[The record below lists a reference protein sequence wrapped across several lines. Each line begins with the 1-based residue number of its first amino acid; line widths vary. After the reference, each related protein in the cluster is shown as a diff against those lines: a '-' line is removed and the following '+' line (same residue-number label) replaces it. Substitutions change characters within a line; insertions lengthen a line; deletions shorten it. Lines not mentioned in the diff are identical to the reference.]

1 MDPDGRADAGVEVIG
16 RYHAATAHSPRPRR
30 REHVLAG
37 FRPMVPGNRPAPF
50 KRYRDVDREPLPV
63 ELRPVAGEPGSLD
76 VLAGHAT
83 AGGAVDLDVLA
94 RLLYFS
100 AGVTR
105 FAGGDPAR
113 VWFRASASAGN
124 LHPLEVYVACGPG
137 SGVGPG
143 LYHFDPESY
152 ALGRLR
158 PVDVRPHLARAAAD
172 PALAAADA
180 VVVVTGIPWRT
191 CWKYAE
197 RGWRHIWWDAGSMLA
212 NLLAVAE
219 AHGVAAR
226 VVLGFVDRDV
236 SGVLGIDGTSELP
249 VAAVAIGAESLT
261 TEPPTDVRELDSLDP
276 LDPLDPPVEPIS
288 PAPVAF
294 PLVTAAQRATELDD
308 PEAVTGWRHAATA
321 GDVSWTGAATPGPV
335 EVPTSILS
343 AAAPESVESV
353 ILRRGSTRVM
363 RPADLPGEVVELALR
378 MATRPVPLDA
388 VPPGRTLLDH
398 RLAVHGVDGYAP
410 GLYRWA
416 DATLT
421 PLDRRTGE
429 DEATTR
435 RLSTFLCLGQPLG
448 GDSAYTVYEAANLD
462 GVLAAL
468 GPRGYRAAHVEAGIV
483 NGRLLLAAHAL
494 GHGATGLTFFDD
506 AVREAFGIP
515 VGCLLV
521 TAVGTPAYRPTP
533 GGWPGEPTRLDRYD
547 TLMTRL
553 ELRLRRR

>member
-1 MDPDGRADAGVEVIG
+1 MDPEGRADAGVDVIR

-30 REHVLAG
+30 REHLLAG
-37 FRPMVPGNRPAPF
+37 FRPMAPGNRPAPF
-50 KRYRDVDREPLPV
+50 KRYRGIDREPLPV
-63 ELRPVAGEPGSLD
+63 GLQPRAGGPGALD
-76 VLAGHAT
+76 VLAGRVDP
-83 AGGAVDLDVLA
+83 GGEVGDDVLA

-124 LHPLEVYVACGPG
+124 LHPLELYVACGPG

-152 ALGRLR
+152 SLGRLR

-219 AHGVAAR
+219 AHGVPAR
-226 VVLGFVDRDV
+226 VALGFVDRDV
-236 SGVLGIDGTSELP
+236 SRILGIDGTSELP
-249 VAAVAIGAESLT
+249 VAAVAVGAT
-261 TEPPTDVRELDSLDP
+261 GPATEHAADGPELDP
-276 LDPLDPPVEPIS
+276 LDPLDRPVEPIS

-308 PEAVTGWRHAATA
+308 PETVTRWRATA
-321 GDVSWTGAATPGPV
+321 GDDSWTSAATSGPV
-335 EVPTSILS
+335 DVPAGVGTT
-343 AAAPESVESV
+343 AAESVEPV
-353 ILRRGSTRVM
+353 EAVVLRRGSTRVM
-363 RPADLPGEVVELALR
+363 RPEGLPGEAVDLALR
-378 MATRPVPLDA
+378 IATRPVPLDA

-398 RLAVHGVDGYAP
+398 RLAVHGVDGLAP

-416 DATLT
+416 DAAIT

-448 GDSAYTVYEAANLD
+448 GDSAYTVYEAADLE

-506 AVREAFGIP
+506 AVQEAFGIP

-533 GGWPGEPTRLDRYD
+533 GGWPGEPTRLAHYD